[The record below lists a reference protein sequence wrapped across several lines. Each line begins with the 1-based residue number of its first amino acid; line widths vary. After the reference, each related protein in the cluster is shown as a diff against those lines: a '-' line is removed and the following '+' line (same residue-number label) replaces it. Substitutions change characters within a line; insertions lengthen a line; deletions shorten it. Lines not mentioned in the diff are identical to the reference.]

1 MRYFTIPEI
10 EYIANSN
17 GFKILKVEELVS
29 ENLPSLS
36 LGEFVLLSKNMNKAI
51 PVNEPLSEKEKRTS
65 RRMHRNWMDFIRK
78 SICRKI

>member
-29 ENLPSLS
+29 ENLPSLDTWGVCFA
-36 LGEFVLLSKNMNKAI
+36 LKKYE
-51 PVNEPLSEKEKRTS
+51 
-65 RRMHRNWMDFIRK
+65 
-78 SICRKI
+78 